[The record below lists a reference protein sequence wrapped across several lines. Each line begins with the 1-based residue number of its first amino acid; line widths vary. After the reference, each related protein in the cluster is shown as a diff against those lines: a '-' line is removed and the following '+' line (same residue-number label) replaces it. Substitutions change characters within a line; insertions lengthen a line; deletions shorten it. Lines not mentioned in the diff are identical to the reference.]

1 MINFQFYPKNKQIT
15 HDLKSVVDVFKANV
29 TKFESPKFTLE
40 SNEVLNHVANDLK
53 NIGYRVETSKKSSD
67 KILVPI
73 LYGLN
78 GQMEQR
84 FDADAYNEE
93 KGIVVEVEAGRA
105 VTNYQFLKDLFEA
118 CVMSDVNYLVIAVR
132 NKYRNSLDFKKS
144 YNFFQYVVYF
154 KQITTSFEGGID
166 HRVLNFKLRYCI

>member
-40 SNEVLNHVANDLK
+40 SKEVLNHVANDLK

-67 KILVPI
+67 KILVPV

-132 NKYRNSLDFKKS
+132 NEYRNSLDFKKVIT
-144 YNFFQYVVYF
+144 FFNTLY
-154 KQITTSFEGGID
+154 TSNRLQLPLKG
-166 HRVLNFKLRYCI
+166 VLIIGY

>member
-67 KILVPI
+67 KILVPV

-132 NKYRNSLDFKKS
+132 NEYRNSLDFKK
-144 YNFFQYVVYF
+144 V
-154 KQITTSFEGGID
+154 ITCFNTLYTSNRLQLPLKG
-166 HRVLNFKLRYCI
+166 VLIIGY

>member
-15 HDLKSVVDVFKANV
+15 KDLRSVVDVFKANV

-40 SNEVLNHVANDLK
+40 SNEVLNHVANDLN

-67 KILVPI
+67 KILVPV

-132 NKYRNSLDFKKS
+132 NEYRNSRDFEKVIT
-144 YNFFQYVVYF
+144 FFNTLY
-154 KQITTSFEGGID
+154 TSNRLQLPLKG
-166 HRVLNFKLRYCI
+166 VLIIGY

>member
-53 NIGYRVETSKKSSD
+53 NIGYRVETNKKSSD
-67 KILVPI
+67 KILVPV

-132 NKYRNSLDFKKS
+132 NEYRNSLDFKKVIT
-144 YNFFQYVVYF
+144 FFNTLY
-154 KQITTSFEGGID
+154 TSNRLQLPLKG
-166 HRVLNFKLRYCI
+166 VLIIGY

>member
-15 HDLKSVVDVFKANV
+15 HDLRSVVDVFKANV

-40 SNEVLNHVANDLK
+40 SNEVLNHVANDLN

-67 KILVPI
+67 KILVPV

-78 GQMEQR
+78 GQMEQQ

-132 NKYRNSLDFKKS
+132 NEYRNSRDFEKVIT
-144 YNFFQYVVYF
+144 FFNTLY
-154 KQITTSFEGGID
+154 TSNRLQLPLKG
-166 HRVLNFKLRYCI
+166 VLIIGY

>member
-15 HDLKSVVDVFKANV
+15 HDLRSVVDVFMANV
-29 TKFESPKFTLE
+29 AKFESPKYTLE
-40 SNEVLNHVANDLK
+40 SNEVLNYVANDLK
-53 NIGYRVETSKKSSD
+53 KLGYRVETSKKKSD
-67 KILVPI
+67 KILVPV

-118 CVMSDVNYLVIAVR
+118 CVMSDVNYLAIAVR
-132 NKYRNSLDFKKS
+132 NEYRNSRDFEKVIT
-144 YNFFQYVVYF
+144 FFNTLY
-154 KQITTSFEGGID
+154 TSNRLQLPLKG
-166 HRVLNFKLRYCI
+166 VLIIGY

>member
-53 NIGYRVETSKKSSD
+53 NIGYRVETSKKSLD
-67 KILVPI
+67 KILVPV

-132 NKYRNSLDFKKS
+132 NEYRNSLDFKKVIT
-144 YNFFQYVVYF
+144 FFNTLY
-154 KQITTSFEGGID
+154 TSNRLQLPLKG
-166 HRVLNFKLRYCI
+166 VLIIGY

>member
-67 KILVPI
+67 KILVPV

-132 NKYRNSLDFKKS
+132 NEYRNSLDLKKVIT
-144 YNFFQYVVYF
+144 FFNTLY
-154 KQITTSFEGGID
+154 TSNRLQLPLKG
-166 HRVLNFKLRYCI
+166 VLIIGY

>member
-67 KILVPI
+67 KILVPV

-132 NKYRNSLDFKKS
+132 NKYRNSLDLKKVIT
-144 YNFFQYVVYF
+144 FFNTLYASNRLQLPL
-154 KQITTSFEGGID
+154 KG
-166 HRVLNFKLRYCI
+166 VLIIGY

>member
-67 KILVPI
+67 KILVPV

-132 NKYRNSLDFKKS
+132 NKYRNSLDFRKVIT
-144 YNFFQYVVYF
+144 FFNTLYASNRLQLPL
-154 KQITTSFEGGID
+154 KG
-166 HRVLNFKLRYCI
+166 VLIIGY

>member
-15 HDLKSVVDVFKANV
+15 HDLRSVVDVFKANV

-40 SNEVLNHVANDLK
+40 SNEVLNHVANDLN

-67 KILVPI
+67 KILVPV

-132 NKYRNSLDFKKS
+132 NEYRNSRDFEKVIT
-144 YNFFQYVVYF
+144 FFNTLY
-154 KQITTSFEGGID
+154 TSNRLQLPLKG
-166 HRVLNFKLRYCI
+166 VLIIGY

>member
-15 HDLKSVVDVFKANV
+15 HDLRSVVDVFKANV

-40 SNEVLNHVANDLK
+40 SNEVLKHVANDLK

-67 KILVPI
+67 KILVPV

-132 NKYRNSLDFKKS
+132 NEYRNSHDFEKVIT
-144 YNFFQYVVYF
+144 FFNTLY
-154 KQITTSFEGGID
+154 TSNRLQLPLKG
-166 HRVLNFKLRYCI
+166 VLIIGY

>member
-67 KILVPI
+67 KILVPV

-132 NKYRNSLDFKKS
+132 NKYRNSLDFKK
-144 YNFFQYVVYF
+144 V
-154 KQITTSFEGGID
+154 ITFLNTLYASNRLQLPLKG
-166 HRVLNFKLRYCI
+166 VLIIGY

>member
-67 KILVPI
+67 KILVPV

-132 NKYRNSLDFKKS
+132 NEYRNSLDFKKVIT
-144 YNFFQYVVYF
+144 FFNTLY
-154 KQITTSFEGGID
+154 TSNRLQLPLKG
-166 HRVLNFKLRYCI
+166 VLIIGY

>member
-15 HDLKSVVDVFKANV
+15 HDLKSVVNVFKANV

-67 KILVPI
+67 KILVPV

-132 NKYRNSLDFKKS
+132 NEYRNSLDFKKVIT
-144 YNFFQYVVYF
+144 FFNTLY
-154 KQITTSFEGGID
+154 TSNRLQLPLKG
-166 HRVLNFKLRYCI
+166 VLIIGY

>member
-67 KILVPI
+67 KILVPV

-132 NKYRNSLDFKKS
+132 NEYRYSLDFKKVIT
-144 YNFFQYVVYF
+144 FFN
-154 KQITTSFEGGID
+154 T
-166 HRVLNFKLRYCI
+166 LCKLLKYCSS

>member
-15 HDLKSVVDVFKANV
+15 HDLRSVVDVFKANV

-40 SNEVLNHVANDLK
+40 SNEVLNHVANDLN
-53 NIGYRVETSKKSSD
+53 NIGYRVEASKKSSD
-67 KILVPI
+67 KILVPV

-132 NKYRNSLDFKKS
+132 NEYRNSRDFEKVIT
-144 YNFFQYVVYF
+144 FFNTLY
-154 KQITTSFEGGID
+154 TSNRLQLPLKG
-166 HRVLNFKLRYCI
+166 VLIIGY

>member
-67 KILVPI
+67 KILVPV

-132 NKYRNSLDFKKS
+132 NEYRNSLDLKKVIT
-144 YNFFQYVVYF
+144 FFNTLYASNRLQLPL
-154 KQITTSFEGGID
+154 KG
-166 HRVLNFKLRYCI
+166 VLIIGY

>member
-67 KILVPI
+67 KILVPV

-132 NKYRNSLDFKKS
+132 NKYRNSLDFKKVIT
-144 YNFFQYVVYF
+144 FFNTLYASNRLQLPL
-154 KQITTSFEGGID
+154 KG
-166 HRVLNFKLRYCI
+166 VLIIGY

>member
-53 NIGYRVETSKKSSD
+53 NIGYRVEISKKSSD
-67 KILVPI
+67 KILVPV

-132 NKYRNSLDFKKS
+132 NKYRNSLDFKKVIT
-144 YNFFQYVVYF
+144 FFNTLYASNRLQLPL
-154 KQITTSFEGGID
+154 KG
-166 HRVLNFKLRYCI
+166 VLIIGY

>member
-1 MINFQFYPKNKQIT
+1 MIDFQFYPKNKQIT

-67 KILVPI
+67 KILVPV

-132 NKYRNSLDFKKS
+132 NEYRNSLDFKKVIT
-144 YNFFQYVVYF
+144 FFNTLY
-154 KQITTSFEGGID
+154 TSNRLQLPLKG
-166 HRVLNFKLRYCI
+166 VLIIGY

>member
-15 HDLKSVVDVFKANV
+15 HDLRSVVDVFKANV

-67 KILVPI
+67 KILVPV

-78 GQMEQR
+78 GQMELR

-132 NKYRNSLDFKKS
+132 NEYRNSRDFEKVIT
-144 YNFFQYVVYF
+144 FFNTLY
-154 KQITTSFEGGID
+154 TSNRLQLPLKG
-166 HRVLNFKLRYCI
+166 VLIIGY

>member
-67 KILVPI
+67 KILVPV

-132 NKYRNSLDFKKS
+132 NKYRNSLDFKK
-144 YNFFQYVVYF
+144 V
-154 KQITTSFEGGID
+154 ITFLNTLYASNRLQLPLKGGLIIG
-166 HRVLNFKLRYCI
+166 Y

>member
-15 HDLKSVVDVFKANV
+15 HDLRSVVDVFKANI

-67 KILVPI
+67 KILVPV

-132 NKYRNSLDFKKS
+132 NEYRNSRDFEKVIT
-144 YNFFQYVVYF
+144 FFNTLY
-154 KQITTSFEGGID
+154 TSNRLQLPLKG
-166 HRVLNFKLRYCI
+166 VLIIGY

>member
-15 HDLKSVVDVFKANV
+15 HDLKSVVDVFKATV

-67 KILVPI
+67 KILVPV

-132 NKYRNSLDFKKS
+132 NKYRNSLDFKKVIT
-144 YNFFQYVVYF
+144 FFNTLYASNRLQLPL
-154 KQITTSFEGGID
+154 KG
-166 HRVLNFKLRYCI
+166 VLIIGY

>member
-67 KILVPI
+67 KILVPV

-118 CVMSDVNYLVIAVR
+118 CVMSDVNYFVIAVR
-132 NKYRNSLDFKKS
+132 NEYRNSLDFKKVIT
-144 YNFFQYVVYF
+144 FFNTLY
-154 KQITTSFEGGID
+154 TSNRLQLPLKG
-166 HRVLNFKLRYCI
+166 VLIIGY

>member
-53 NIGYRVETSKKSSD
+53 NIGYRVETNKKSSD
-67 KILVPI
+67 KILVPV

-132 NKYRNSLDFKKS
+132 NEYRNSLDFKK
-144 YNFFQYVVYF
+144 V
-154 KQITTSFEGGID
+154 ITFLNTLYTSNRLQLPLKG
-166 HRVLNFKLRYCI
+166 VLIIGY

>member
-15 HDLKSVVDVFKANV
+15 DDLKSVVDVFKSNAANIDSSVHTLKSNKVLAYV
-29 TKFESPKFTLE
+29 TK
-40 SNEVLNHVANDLK
+40 DLK
-53 NIGYRVETSKKSSD
+53 KIGFSVEASKKPSD
-67 KILVPI
+67 KILVPV

-78 GQMEQR
+78 GHLEQR
-84 FDADAYNEE
+84 FEADAYNEE

-132 NKYRNSLDFKKS
+132 NEYRNSRDFEKVIT
-144 YNFFQYVVYF
+144 FFNTLY
-154 KQITTSFEGGID
+154 TSNRLQLPLKG
-166 HRVLNFKLRYCI
+166 VLIIGY

>member
-53 NIGYRVETSKKSSD
+53 NIGYRVETTKKSSD
-67 KILVPI
+67 KILVPV

-132 NKYRNSLDFKKS
+132 NEYRNSLDFKK
-144 YNFFQYVVYF
+144 V
-154 KQITTSFEGGID
+154 ITFLNTLYTSNRLQLPLKG
-166 HRVLNFKLRYCI
+166 VLIIGY

>member
-67 KILVPI
+67 KILVPV

-118 CVMSDVNYLVIAVR
+118 CVMSDVNFLVIAVR
-132 NKYRNSLDFKKS
+132 NKYRNSLDFKK
-144 YNFFQYVVYF
+144 V
-154 KQITTSFEGGID
+154 ITFLNTLYTSNRLQLPLKG
-166 HRVLNFKLRYCI
+166 VLIIGY

>member
-67 KILVPI
+67 KILVPV

-132 NKYRNSLDFKKS
+132 NEYRNSLDFKKVIT
-144 YNFFQYVVYF
+144 FFNTLY
-154 KQITTSFEGGID
+154 TSNRLQLPWKG
-166 HRVLNFKLRYCI
+166 VLIIGY

>member
-1 MINFQFYPKNKQIT
+1 MLRQ
-15 HDLKSVVDVFKANV
+15 A
-29 TKFESPKFTLE
+29 
-40 SNEVLNHVANDLK
+40 
-53 NIGYRVETSKKSSD
+53 KKSSD
-67 KILVPI
+67 KILVLV

-132 NKYRNSLDFKKS
+132 NEYRNSLDFKKVIT
-144 YNFFQYVVYF
+144 FFNTLY
-154 KQITTSFEGGID
+154 TSNRLQLPLKG
-166 HRVLNFKLRYCI
+166 VLIIGY